1 MVKGVQKF
9 PKLILNLIQNSNQPK
24 SIFKLA
30 QVFLPIKTNFDPFKN
45 THQSRNDFH
54 SGTII

>member
-1 MVKGVQKF
+1 MLKF
-9 PKLILNLIQNSNQPK
+9 PKLSFNLTQNSNLYK

-54 SGTII
+54 SGATG